1 MNSDPVDEYVEA
13 ELQRLLTEHRDIAE
27 QGITVHARSEP
38 ASPAA
43 VDKDSTVHARS
54 EPASPAAVDK
64 DSTVHA
70 RSEPASPAA
79 EDKDFTV
86 HARSE
91 LREQVLML
99 SGEVASAQRR
109 DDILRL
115 VQERFPE
122 ARLQVDIGLTRTLA
136 PREAEELP

>member
-27 QGITVHARSEP
+27 QGITVR
-38 ASPAA
+38 
-43 VDKDSTVHARS
+43 R
-54 EPASPAAVDK
+54 
-64 DSTVHA
+64 
-70 RSEPASPAA
+70 
-79 EDKDFTV
+79 
-86 HARSE
+86 
-91 LREQVLML
+91 REQVLVL

-109 DDILRL
+109 DDIMRL
-115 VQERFPE
+115 VHERFPE